1 MAGVMQELAR
11 DVGALRVWLWDIG
24 PSKAIPPK
32 RPEVPKG
39 QRDTA
44 EYDLAMIEFQEIKDK
59 YEADLKAYK
68 KAREDYA
75 KWQTDNGGAIE
86 TEWWK
91 CDADD
96 ALERDPNR
104 YWVSSRTRG
113 LSHLPNRG
121 LPAGVKQGHGQAEI
135 ERRRREGE
143 EDLEQALRKDPVF
156 GEQELRR

>member
-1 MAGVMQELAR
+1 MAGVMQELAK

-24 PSKAIPPK
+24 PRKAIPPK
-32 RPEVPKG
+32 RPDVPKG
-39 QRDTA
+39 EHGSA

-59 YEADLKAYK
+59 YETDLRRYSEQRK
-68 KAREDYA
+68 EYA
-75 KWQTDNGGAIE
+75 KWQEDMGGAIE

-91 CDADD
+91 VDADD

-104 YWVSSRTRG
+104 YYVSSRTRG

-135 ERRRREGE
+135 ERRRREGDESLE
-143 EDLEQALRKDPVF
+143 EARRRDPVF
-156 GEQELRR
+156 GEQELR

>member
-24 PSKAIPPK
+24 PRKAIPPK
-32 RPEVPKG
+32 RPDVPKG
-39 QRDTA
+39 QEGSP
-44 EYDLAMIEFQEIKDK
+44 EYDLAIIEFKESLEE
-59 YEADLKAYK
+59 YEAALKAYSRAK
-68 KAREDYA
+68 KEYA

-104 YWVSSRTRG
+104 YYVSSRTRG
-113 LSHLPNRG
+113 LQNLPNRG
-121 LPAGVKQGHGQAEI
+121 LPVGVKQGHGQADI

-143 EDLEQALRKDPVF
+143 EGLEDARRRDPVF
-156 GEQELRR
+156 GEQELR